1 MSNEIKELNRYLDDA
16 LEGFGYD
23 FYKEWL
29 NSGQT
34 KQSLINELKKDTFFS
49 DETINECVN
58 YLFDTHQKN
67 AIKELQKNLD
77 LVKQSIRL
85 TDESNT
91 ALYLLLNDMNKQIE
105 EMKSGD
111 ADQRVISRLLAL
123 PYK

>member
-16 LEGFGYD
+16 FEGFGYD

-34 KQSLINELKKDTFFS
+34 KQSLINELKEDTFFS

-67 AIKELQKNLD
+67 AVKELQKNLG

-105 EMKSGD
+105 EMEWKVGMLI
-111 ADQRVISRLLAL
+111 RG
-123 PYK
+123 